1 MNLRIFL
8 LVLIISFAD
17 TSFAQPIKVTATTDK
32 KSILIGEHLLLT
44 LQTSFSQ
51 NISPTLFEFDSLP
64 HFELLKSNKVDSSVD
79 GRTLTLK
86 QTFLLTSWDSGK
98 WQIPS
103 FALPN
108 SNRTTPIAITVSF
121 SPSPFDTNQEYHDIK
136 DIIPV
141 SDPKQPEWW
150 WYLIG
155 AIFLLLLL
163 MLLFPSKKKKETE
176 EFVPDAGIY
185 KNSLRRLD
193 KLKKDSSS
201 LDDKQV
207 YTELINI
214 FREYLQKRKNI
225 YSYSKT
231 TDDLIVQISQMNL
244 PDNVYTPLM
253 QTLRLSDLVK
263 FAKLKTGHEE
273 NQTSIDTIRQSII
286 AIENV
291 R

>member
-8 LVLIISFAD
+8 FILILSVAD
-17 TSFAQPIKVTATTDK
+17 YCYAQSIRVTATTDK
-32 KSILIGEHLLLT
+32 KSILIGEQLLLT
-44 LQTSFSQ
+44 LQMSFPQ
-51 NISPTLFEFDSLP
+51 NSSPTPFQFDTIP
-64 HFELLKSNKVDSSVD
+64 HFEVLKTNKIDSSLD

-108 SNRTTPIAITVSF
+108 SNRTTPIPITVAF

-155 AIFLLLLL
+155 AILLLLLL
-163 MLLFPSKKKKETE
+163 MLVFPSKKKKQTS

-185 KNSLRRLD
+185 KNSLHRLD
-193 KLKKDSSS
+193 KLKKESNA

-244 PDNVYTPLM
+244 SDIVYTPLM

-263 FAKLKTGHEE
+263 FAKLKTGHGE
-273 NQTSIDTIRQSII
+273 NQTSIDMIRQSII

>member
-1 MNLRIFL
+1 M
-8 LVLIISFAD
+8 LV
-17 TSFAQPIKVTATTDK
+17 
-32 KSILIGEHLLLT
+32 
-44 LQTSFSQ
+44 
-51 NISPTLFEFDSLP
+51 
-64 HFELLKSNKVDSSVD
+64 
-79 GRTLTLK
+79 
-86 QTFLLTSWDSGK
+86 
-98 WQIPS
+98 
-103 FALPN
+103 
-108 SNRTTPIAITVSF
+108 
-121 SPSPFDTNQEYHDIK
+121 
-136 DIIPV
+136 
-141 SDPKQPEWW
+141 
-150 WYLIG
+150 
-155 AIFLLLLL
+155 
-163 MLLFPSKKKKETE
+163 FPSKKKKETQD
-176 EFVPDAGIY
+176 FVPDAGIY
-185 KNSLRRLD
+185 KNSLNRLD

-244 PDNVYTPLM
+244 SDNVYTPLM

-263 FAKLKTGHEE
+263 FAKLKTGLEE